1 MRPIGGLLKN
11 LFTVN
16 NGEDLSF
23 AKIMGAIGFLAL
35 IFMVAVGVPLVTV
48 FAQHYKIEGMP
59 SLEAWSTY
67 YTGAAVLVGAA
78 YGGLAGLIWGTN
90 KSENPPA
97 E

>member
-1 MRPIGGLLKN
+1 MKLGAFFKN

-59 SLEAWSTY
+59 TLEEWSTY
-67 YTGAAVLVGAA
+67 FTGAAVLVGAA
-78 YGGLAGLIWGTN
+78 YGGLAALIWGTD
-90 KSENPPA
+90 KSENPPT